1 MKILFMIKYIDQVE
15 NLKGVKVLLRLDL
28 NVPIVDGVVTDP
40 YRMER
45 SMQTIDF
52 LHTKGAQTVIIA
64 HCEGKESS
72 TLLPM
77 WKYLNGFLP
86 VDFCPT
92 YFTPEAIDKLLK
104 MEDGGV
110 LLFENLRIN
119 PGEKEND
126 SEFAKKLS
134 QMADIFVNDAFAVS
148 HRKHASI
155 VGVPKLLPSYGGF
168 LLREEIENLSKVF
181 SPDHPFV
188 FLLGGAKFETK
199 MPLIK
204 KYLESAD
211 TVFVGGALASDIYKA
226 KGFEIGKSLTSDADA
241 GDFGIAELLQNPKL
255 IFPVDVTVCQGEP
268 LTQVVFKKPNEIL
281 ADETI
286 VDAGPETIS
295 ELKNVLQNGDNG
307 PAKTIVWNGPLG
319 NFEIGFGDKT
329 EALAELIAEA
339 TTNGATS
346 IVGGGDTLS
355 SIRKL
360 GLEEKFSFV
369 STGGGAMLDFLVN
382 ETLPG
387 IEVLTK

>member
-1 MKILFMIKYIDQVE
+1 
-15 NLKGVKVLLRLDL
+15 VKVLLRLDL
-28 NVPIVDGVVTDP
+28 NVPIVDGKVTDP

-45 SMQTIDF
+45 SLQTIDF
-52 LHTKGAQTVIIA
+52 LRGKGAQTIIIA

-86 VDFCPT
+86 LDFSPT
-92 YFTPEAIDKLLK
+92 FFTAEAIDKLLK

-110 LLFENLRIN
+110 LLFENLRVN
-119 PGEKEND
+119 VGEKAND
-126 SEFAKKLS
+126 AEFAKKLS
-134 QMADIFVNDAFAVS
+134 QMADIYVDDAFSVC

-155 VGVPKLLPSYGGF
+155 VGVPEFLPHYGGL

-181 SPDHPFV
+181 SPQHPFI

-199 MPLIK
+199 LPLIK
-204 KYLESAD
+204 KYLETAD
-211 TVFVGGALASDIYKA
+211 KVFVGGALASDIYKA
-226 KGFEIGKSLTSDADA
+226 KGFEIGKSLTSDAAA
-241 GDFGIAELLQNPKL
+241 GDFGIPELLKNPKL
-255 IFPVDVTVCQGEP
+255 VFPADVTVTKPNGS
-268 LTQVVFKKPNEIL
+268 VVFKKQNEIL

-286 VDAGPETIS
+286 VDAGPETIT
-295 ELKNVLQNGDNG
+295 ELKNILQGSDSG

-329 EALAELIAEA
+329 EQLAELVAEA
-339 TTNGATS
+339 TTNGAES
-346 IVGGGDTLS
+346 IVGGGDTLA
-355 SIRKL
+355 SIKKL

-387 IEVLTK
+387 IEALTK